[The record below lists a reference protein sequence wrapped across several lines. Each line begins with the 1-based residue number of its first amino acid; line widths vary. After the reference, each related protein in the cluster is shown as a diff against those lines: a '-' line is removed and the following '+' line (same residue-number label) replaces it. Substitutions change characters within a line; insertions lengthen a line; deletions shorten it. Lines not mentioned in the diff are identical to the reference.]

1 MEQII
6 TNFIGQW
13 GYAAIFILILL
24 ENVLPVVPSE
34 IILTFAGLMSVK
46 SGLSILVL
54 FIISTIASFIG
65 LLILYYLCRL
75 IKEESIYRFVD
86 KYGKWFKLK
95 GNDVKRA
102 NDWFKRY
109 GAWAVLLCRFIPVLR
124 VLITIPAGINKM
136 NVATFTMLSLLGTT
150 IWNFALIL
158 LGRLL
163 SDSFDV
169 LMSGI
174 HTYSYFMYV
183 ILIIIILYVLY
194 RLFFKKITLN
204 KYINFTF
211 KLNLQ
216 QFKHH
221 Y

>member
-6 TNFIGQW
+6 TDLISRW
-13 GYAAIFILILL
+13 GYMAIFILILL

-46 SGLSILVL
+46 SGLSIPIL

-65 LLILYYLCRL
+65 LLILYYVCRL
-75 IKEESIYRFVD
+75 IHEERIYRFVD
-86 KYGKWFKLK
+86 RQGKWLKLK
-95 GNDVKRA
+95 GKDVKRA

-109 GAWAVLLCRFIPVLR
+109 GAWAVFLCRFIPVLR

-136 NVATFTMLSLLGTT
+136 NVVQFIVLSLLGTT

-163 SDSFDV
+163 SDSFDT
-169 LMSGI
+169 LMTGL
-174 HTYSYFMYV
+174 HTYAYIMYMVIFIALLYFV
-183 ILIIIILYVLY
+183 Y
-194 RLFFKKITLN
+194 RLIFRKRRHVK
-204 KYINFTF
+204 
-211 KLNLQ
+211 
-216 QFKHH
+216 
-221 Y
+221 

>member
-6 TNFIGQW
+6 TDLISRW
-13 GYAAIFILILL
+13 GYMAIFILILL

-46 SGLSILVL
+46 SGLSIPIL

-65 LLILYYLCRL
+65 LLILYYVCRL
-75 IKEESIYRFVD
+75 IHEERIYRFVD
-86 KYGKWFKLK
+86 RQGKWLKLK
-95 GNDVKRA
+95 GKDVKRA

-136 NVATFTMLSLLGTT
+136 NVVQFIVLSLLGTT

-163 SDSFDV
+163 SDSFDT
-169 LMSGI
+169 LMTGL
-174 HTYSYFMYV
+174 HTYAYIMYIAIFIALLYFV
-183 ILIIIILYVLY
+183 Y
-194 RLFFKKITLN
+194 RLIFRKRRHVK
-204 KYINFTF
+204 
-211 KLNLQ
+211 
-216 QFKHH
+216 
-221 Y
+221 

>member
-6 TNFIGQW
+6 TDLISCW
-13 GYAAIFILILL
+13 GYMAIFILILL

-46 SGLSILVL
+46 SGLSIPIL

-65 LLILYYLCRL
+65 LLILYYVCRL
-75 IKEESIYRFVD
+75 IHEERIYRFVD
-86 KYGKWFKLK
+86 RQGKWLKLK
-95 GNDVKRA
+95 GKDVKRA

-136 NVATFTMLSLLGTT
+136 NVVQFIVLSLLGTT

-163 SDSFDV
+163 SDSFDT
-169 LMSGI
+169 LMTGL
-174 HTYSYFMYV
+174 HTYAYIMYMVIFIALLYFV
-183 ILIIIILYVLY
+183 Y
-194 RLFFKKITLN
+194 RLIFRKRRHVK
-204 KYINFTF
+204 
-211 KLNLQ
+211 
-216 QFKHH
+216 
-221 Y
+221 